1 MPELISVKRYYFI
14 SYSYKSEVK
23 EWKEVSAFV
32 MDSFVSTSHPPPPP
46 NLCAEALTL
55 NVIVFGDGAFKEII
69 KVGHLN
75 HPVCCIWL
83 WQP

>member
-32 MDSFVSTSHPPPPP
+32 MDSFVSTSHPPPSHQIYVLKLSPSM
-46 NLCAEALTL
+46 
-55 NVIVFGDGAFKEII
+55 
-69 KVGHLN
+69 
-75 HPVCCIWL
+75 WL
-83 WQP
+83 YLEMGLLRR

>member
-32 MDSFVSTSHPPPPP
+32 MDSFVSTSHPPPHQIYVLKLSPSM
-46 NLCAEALTL
+46 
-55 NVIVFGDGAFKEII
+55 
-69 KVGHLN
+69 
-75 HPVCCIWL
+75 WL
-83 WQP
+83 YLEMGLLRR